1 MQILKT
7 TVDHGAVP
15 VVAFHG
21 EGGEE
26 IHVRLRRRSSS
37 DDDEMLVELAKVMM
51 LHAAAFDA
59 PTTVERTRPAT
70 RVERAI
76 EADHYARRTGVS
88 KKEAFEILRD
98 GTATA
103 SPEVPAV
110 ADPLVLFLAE
120 HTDLSPNQ
128 ARDLVDREGRNLHKL
143 RKIARTMKAEG

>member
-15 VVAFHG
+15 VVGFHG

-26 IHVRLRRRSSS
+26 IHVRLGRRSSS
-37 DDDEMLVELAKVMM
+37 EDDEMLVELAKVMM

-59 PTTVERTRPAT
+59 PATERRSRPAT
-70 RVERAI
+70 RVEQAI
-76 EADHYARRTGVS
+76 EADHYARRTGIS
-88 KKEAFEILRD
+88 KKEAFGMLRD
-98 GTATA
+98 GTA
-103 SPEVPAV
+103 SPAEVPAV

-143 RKIARTMKAEG
+143 RKIARTMKAES